1 MKKTYEVT
9 GHYPA
14 FRPKPIGET
23 VQLLE
28 EEARYPV
35 LDGVLKEVAAPA
47 ADEPATKR
55 KGGER

>member
-14 FRPKPIGET
+14 FRPMPIGST
-23 VQLLE
+23 VELLE
-28 EEARYPV
+28 EVARYHV
-35 LDGVLKEVAAPA
+35 LDGVLKEASAE
-47 ADEPATKR
+47 EPAGKR